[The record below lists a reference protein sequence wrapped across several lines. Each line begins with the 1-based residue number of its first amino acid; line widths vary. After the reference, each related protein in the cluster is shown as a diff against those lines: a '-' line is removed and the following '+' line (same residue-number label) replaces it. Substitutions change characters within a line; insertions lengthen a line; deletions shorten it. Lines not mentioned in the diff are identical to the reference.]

1 MKVGPYG
8 PPNRYYGAPPSQ
20 WGTVSDLA
28 GLLGHSPVTSLWV
41 SNACPDTV
49 AAWAAVFRAFPRL
62 ERLSVPGYGA
72 RYEAG
77 KVAIG
82 NVLLGLH
89 VASLSTADPDPDP
102 DSDLDPDFDGTVAC
116 PNLAYVKVCGL
127 VVEIAAVYQEIRT
140 CFRLRRDRGVVLGEL
155 ELDFDVWN
163 ASTKLCKAC
172 LKDIRNCTKRLRLH
186 GVSFDESEEDGSVGL
201 ERIAEQGYVL
211 EGEYAVLVFID
222 RGSHTSVESQQGA
235 AAFNAETDGA
245 WASQALE
252 GRRIGFHRPFK
263 SLQRLVE
270 KFHLSK

>member
-20 WGTVSDLA
+20 CGTVSDLA

-77 KVAIG
+77 EVAIG

-89 VASLSTADPDPDP
+89 VVSLSTADPGLDPDP
-102 DSDLDPDFDGTVAC
+102 DGTVAC
-116 PNLAYVKVCGL
+116 PNLAYVKVCGPG
-127 VVEIAAVYQEIRT
+127 VEIAAVYQEIRT

-172 LKDIRNCTKRLRLH
+172 LKDIRNRTKRLRLH